1 MKHENKGPAP
11 SRSAQGAL
19 RRSSRSG
26 GTALPAPLQRGV
38 ESLSGIAM
46 DDVRVHYGSAE
57 PARLQALAFAK
68 GSDIHLAPGQE
79 RHLPHEA
86 WHLVQQAQG
95 RVKPTLQMKGG
106 APVNDDPALEAEA
119 DVMGAKAAA
128 GAVGGAPVRGGS
140 APAAAGPAVA
150 QRVGIAE
157 VEEQPIFKT
166 NHRAPTARDA
176 LNKFIAAKR
185 DRYTTYVKTGQALNI
200 QQTNDDTKVTRGS
213 ATDTAWVAMSPV
225 FAVQPLAAGPTG
237 LAQYRIT
244 EKTGA
249 EVQVKGNVKPVGGQR
264 RGYKFM
270 ATGIN
275 SSDGG
280 SLSLLVSGP
289 PWVQT
294 IPKPTP
300 KPPTPTVTPPV
311 TTPVATPLVA
321 SPTPPQGPQTT
332 AVVQPPV
339 SEATPKTVESVETA
353 EQEEDDEPESTTAV
367 QTPVPT
373 TVTATPAAKKRRKR
387 PPRRRK
393 NK

>member
-1 MKHENKGPAP
+1 
-11 SRSAQGAL
+11 
-19 RRSSRSG
+19 
-26 GTALPAPLQRGV
+26 
-38 ESLSGIAM
+38 
-46 DDVRVHYGSAE
+46 
-57 PARLQALAFAK
+57 
-68 GSDIHLAPGQE
+68 
-79 RHLPHEA
+79 
-86 WHLVQQAQG
+86 
-95 RVKPTLQMKGG
+95 
-106 APVNDDPALEAEA
+106 
-119 DVMGAKAAA
+119 VMGAKAAA
-128 GAVGGAPVRGGS
+128 GAVGSAPVRGGS

-176 LNKFIAAKR
+176 LNNLVAAKR

-237 LAQYRIT
+237 AAQYRIT

-321 SPTPPQGPQTT
+321 STPLPQGSQTT

-367 QTPVPT
+367 ETPVPT